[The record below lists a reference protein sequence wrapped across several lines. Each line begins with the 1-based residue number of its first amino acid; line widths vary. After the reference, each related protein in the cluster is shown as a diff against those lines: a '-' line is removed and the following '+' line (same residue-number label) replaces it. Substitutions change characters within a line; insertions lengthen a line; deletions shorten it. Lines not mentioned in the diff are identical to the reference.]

1 MSGFREAAY
10 RADAATWR
18 DAVIAD
24 ADSVEGRD
32 IAARHQVPVTLV
44 IAGAELIAAYMGRG
58 ESEIDHSDLA
68 AFWSDKQVA
77 RLLRYL
83 VARGHI
89 RRDRDLVEPIR
100 VTAMPDNPPA
110 RMGIG

>member
-32 IAARHQVPVTLV
+32 IAARHQVPVSLV
-44 IAGAELIAAYMGRG
+44 IAGAELIAAYLGRG
-58 ESEIDHSDLA
+58 ESKISAIDLA
-68 AFWSDKQVA
+68 SYWTDKQVR
-77 RLLRYL
+77 RLLL
-83 VARGHI
+83 FLEARGHI
-89 RRDRDLVEPIR
+89 RCGSDRDLVEPIR
-100 VTAMPDNPPA
+100 ICACEW
-110 RMGIG
+110 

>member
-1 MSGFREAAY
+1 MSGSCEAG
-10 RADAATWR
+10 ADAATWR

-24 ADSVEGRD
+24 ADSVKGRD
-32 IAARHQVPVTLV
+32 IAARHQVPVSLV

-58 ESEIDHSDLA
+58 QSEIDHSDLA

>member
-32 IAARHQVPVTLV
+32 IAARHQVPVSLV

-58 ESEIDHSDLA
+58 ESENDHSDLA
-68 AFWSDKQVA
+68 AFSSDKKVR
-77 RLLRYL
+77 RLLRFL
-83 VARGHI
+83 EARGHI
-89 RRDRDLVEPIR
+89 RRGGDRDLVESR
-100 VTAMPDNPPA
+100 S
-110 RMGIG
+110 